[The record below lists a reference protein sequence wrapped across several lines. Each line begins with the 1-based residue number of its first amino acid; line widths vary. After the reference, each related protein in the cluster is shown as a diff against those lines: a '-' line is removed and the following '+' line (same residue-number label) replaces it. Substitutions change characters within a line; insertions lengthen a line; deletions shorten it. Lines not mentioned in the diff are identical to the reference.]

1 VGEDMKKICLYYF
14 SGTGMTK
21 YVMDCLADE
30 IKKHNISVDS
40 HRIEEAMGQPI
51 DLSDY
56 CGLMIAYPTHSLNPP
71 KIVADFVK
79 KLPRSSG
86 MNVFIVYT
94 CSADAPVNYACS
106 NLLIK
111 RLSRKGYKVSYDKLV
126 EMPSNFAH
134 RYTDKQATQALVA
147 ANSTTA
153 LIANDIAASKT
164 HFMQPGFGTKVLS
177 FLARIEWIGAPIIG
191 KFFYVK
197 KDCVHCLKCV
207 KNCPEKNIAIKRERI
222 GFKFSCGICM
232 RCVYQCEKNAIH
244 IRWPFKFI
252 RFDKWYDRGIFK
264 RD

>member
-1 VGEDMKKICLYYF
+1 
-14 SGTGMTK
+14 MTK
-21 YVMDCLADE
+21 YVMGCLADE

-40 HRIEEAMGQPI
+40 HRIEEAMGQSI

-56 CGLMIAYPTHSLNPP
+56 CGLVIAYPVHSLNPP

-86 MNVFIVYT
+86 TNVFIVYT

-153 LIANDIAASKT
+153 LIAKDIAASKT
-164 HFMQPGFGTKVLS
+164 HFMQPSFGTKVLS

-191 KFFYVK
+191 KFFYAK

-207 KNCPEKNIAIKRERI
+207 KNCPEKNIAMKRERV

-252 RFDKWYDRGIFK
+252 RFDKWYDNGIFK